1 MIIQFRWIV
10 QMGNIANLSF
20 QFRCFVWS
28 KILSSDLW
36 ISRLHGSFSWRMGPP
51 GMYKAYVE
59 TGRLNRL
66 GLDISLWS
74 ILGRITTRY
83 GQP

>member
-1 MIIQFRWIV
+1 
-10 QMGNIANLSF
+10 MGDIANISF
-20 QFRCFVWS
+20 QFQCFVWS
-28 KILSSDLW
+28 EDFIFRPW
-36 ISRLHGSFSWRMGPP
+36 ISGLHGSFPWPTGLP
-51 GMYKAYVE
+51 GIHKAYVE

-66 GLDISLWS
+66 GLDIFLWS

>member
-1 MIIQFRWIV
+1 MISLIYLFNFGV
-10 QMGNIANLSF
+10 SF
-20 QFRCFVWS
+20 GR

-36 ISRLHGSFSWRMGPP
+36 ISGLHGSFSWRMGPP
-51 GMYKAYVE
+51 GMHKAYVV
-59 TGRLNRL
+59 TGRLDRL
-66 GLDISLWS
+66 GLDIFPWS